1 MDKESLEKARN
12 IITDHLMASDIKLAD
27 KIELI
32 INLYHFLKES
42 EYQKNIVVLQ
52 RQKRKTK

>member
-12 IITDHLMASDIKLAD
+12 IITDHIMASDIRLAD

-32 INLYHFLKES
+32 INLYHFLKET
-42 EYQKNIVVLQ
+42 EYQKNIAVLQ
-52 RQKRKTK
+52 RQKRKIK

>member
-12 IITDHLMASDIKLAD
+12 IITDHIMASDIKLAD

-32 INLYHFLKES
+32 INLYNFLKES
-42 EYQKNIVVLQ
+42 EYQKNVVALE

>member
-12 IITDHLMASDIKLAD
+12 IITEHLMASDIKLAD

-42 EYQKNIVVLQ
+42 EYQKNVVALE
-52 RQKRKTK
+52 RQKRKIK